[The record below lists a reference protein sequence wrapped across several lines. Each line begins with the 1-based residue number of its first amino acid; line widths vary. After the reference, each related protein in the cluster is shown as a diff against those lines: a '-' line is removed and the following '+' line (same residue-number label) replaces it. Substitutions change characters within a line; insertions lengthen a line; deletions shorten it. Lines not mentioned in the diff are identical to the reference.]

1 LKLRIENKKENDKIY
16 KEVINERR
24 RFIKHSYV
32 IKETDNL
39 ETILETLNDHFIVI
53 K

>member
-1 LKLRIENKKENDKIY
+1 MKIESKKENEKIY
-16 KEVINERR
+16 KEVIHERR

-32 IKETDNL
+32 IKETDDL